1 MPQLDLATWL
11 LVFVR
16 LSGLLAVFPIF
27 SMANV
32 PVRVRVGL
40 GALTAFLLSPVVP
53 PLTHAPSA
61 LLSWIGLLAA
71 ELGVGLLLGF
81 VCRLLFYILE
91 FAGSVVATE
100 TGLNLAAAFNSLSQA
115 RSDAPGLILFN
126 LGTVLFLAL
135 DLHHWLLLALRRI
148 YHWLPI
154 GGARLHEPLLAEL
167 VTRVGEV
174 FLVGLLMAAPVLAVV
189 FLINLL
195 FAVLGRAVPQMNVF
209 AESLSFRIVGGMAV
223 FGLSLHLVAQH
234 AVNYLRRLP
243 EDVLRVAQLL
253 GVR

>member
-1 MPQLDLATWL
+1 MPPLDLATWL

-40 GALTAFLLSPVVP
+40 GALTALLLSPVVP
-53 PLTHAPSA
+53 PLSQPPVG
-61 LLSWIGLLAA
+61 LMGWIGLMAA
-71 ELGVGLLLGF
+71 ELGVGLVLGF

-100 TGLNLAAAFNSLSQA
+100 TGLNLAAAFNVLSQA
-115 RSDAPGLILFN
+115 RSEAPGMILFN
-126 LGTVLFLAL
+126 LGTVLFLTL
-135 DLHHWLLLALRRI
+135 DLHHWLLLGLRRI

-154 GGARLHEPLLAEL
+154 GGARLQEALLAEM
-167 VTRVGEV
+167 VTRVGQV
-174 FLVGLLMAAPVLAVV
+174 FAVGLLMAAPVLAVV

-234 AVNYLRRLP
+234 ALNYLRRLP

-253 GVR
+253 GVS